1 MVQTKQISQNSVP
14 QLKLTQ
20 PICLVVAPYYSAIT
34 DQLIGG
40 ATKILQQTNAK
51 TELIEVSG
59 ALEIPTAIRLASQHF
74 SGFVAL
80 GCVIRGETSH
90 YETVSTE
97 SSRALVDL
105 GLCDIC
111 IGNGILTVEN
121 YTQAMIRADM
131 SGQNKGGE
139 AALAS
144 LMLIKVKNKFS
155 KV

>member
-1 MVQTKQISQNSVP
+1 MVKNVGIVISDYYKDISIGLEQGAIKFCNEAKINFKKFYVP
-14 QLKLTQ
+14 
-20 PICLVVAPYYSAIT
+20 
-34 DQLIGG
+34 
-40 ATKILQQTNAK
+40 
-51 TELIEVSG
+51 G